1 MVVGLL
7 LFEVHAIIYCK
18 FTARCAVTLERSG
31 MEETPVKKKILC
43 IDDTPNVRLLVK
55 RLLSHRYTVLEAEN
69 GLVGIDLAAE
79 TRPDLVFVDLH
90 MPYLSGYEVATRLK
104 TLLPNTPVIALTADV
119 SANVRERALA
129 SGCDGY
135 LSKPID
141 PDDFQERMEAYL
153 GGEREELQ
161 DDSYR
166 AEYQG
171 MVVQRLEE
179 KVRELT
185 RALDEN
191 TRLNRQNQE
200 LLLKSQRRA
209 RLLEAAARVSRNI
222 TSILDL
228 DALLN
233 ATVNIICD
241 EFEFYYAG
249 VFLVDAAGEWA
260 VLRAGRGAA
269 GAQLL
274 AQGHRLQIAGPSM
287 IGAAISRRQARIA
300 LDVGEEQ
307 AHFRNPLLPLTRSE
321 MALPLLVGSGAIGAV
336 TVQSTEERAFSE
348 DDVTALQTMADQ
360 LAIAINNAQL
370 LHDLEEAHAALVRSK
385 TYEAIALA
393 TGEAIHWVG
402 NKAAP
407 IPGSIARIKEDL
419 ARYIVAAN
427 ALLEVAPAEVQAH
440 KYAALLRAAAEQ
452 LAAQGFELEAL
463 RAVLDRLSPR
473 QLQRALT
480 VDSIFEDLA
489 IIEGSGQA
497 ILNIKEDLIGPAR
510 QRRVQVFP
518 LDALL
523 RETVASMG
531 IPADIVVYE
540 FAADAPPVEAD
551 RAQLGRVF
559 NNLIKNALEAMDGR
573 PVKLLRLA
581 VRRAED
587 PRFVVID
594 VADSGVGIPPD
605 QLDKVWMAFYTTK
618 GDRGGTGLGLPGCAQ
633 IVGELGGKIT
643 LQSEVGVGT
652 TFSVRLPVADIAS
665 PEIRA

>member
-1 MVVGLL
+1 
-7 LFEVHAIIYCK
+7 
-18 FTARCAVTLERSG
+18 
-31 MEETPVKKKILC
+31 MEETSVKKKILC
-43 IDDTPNVRLLVK
+43 IDDTPNVRLLIK

-119 SANVRERALA
+119 SAHVRERALA

-171 MVVQRLEE
+171 LVVQRLEE

-185 RALDEN
+185 QALDEN

-300 LDVGEEQ
+300 LDVGEEKT
-307 AHFRNPLLPLTRSE
+307 HFRNPLLPLTRSE
-321 MALPLLVGSGAIGAV
+321 MALPLLVGNGAIGAV
-336 TVQSTEERAFSE
+336 TVQSTEERAFTE
-348 DDVTALQTMADQ
+348 DDITALQTMADQ

-427 ALLEVAPAEVQAH
+427 ALLEIAPAEAQTH
-440 KYAALLRAAAEQ
+440 RYAALLRAAAEQ

-463 RAVLDRLSPR
+463 RAALDRLSPR

-518 LDALL
+518 LDVLL

-531 IPADIVVYE
+531 IPADIVTYE

-594 VADSGVGIPPD
+594 VADTGVGIPPD

-643 LQSEVGVGT
+643 LESEVGVGT
-652 TFSVRLPVADIAS
+652 TFSVRLPAAAVS
-665 PEIRA
+665 PEIGA